1 MKRKTNWA
9 IFSIS
14 MIRDLIW
21 ILIKIGKK
29 KIRTPIESWA
39 NLMNRQF
46 TEVDYTLSNL
56 KVEKKPQRHKL
67 ISYGHH
73 ITSYDIKGSIM
84 INIMLTLAYLWLFN
98 DRIY

>member
-1 MKRKTNWA
+1 M
-9 IFSIS
+9 
-14 MIRDLIW
+14 W

-56 KVEKKPQRHKL
+56 KVEKKKHPETQ
-67 ISYGHH
+67 
-73 ITSYDIKGSIM
+73 
-84 INIMLTLAYLWLFN
+84 INILWSPYN
-98 DRIY
+98 II

>member
-1 MKRKTNWA
+1 M
-9 IFSIS
+9 
-14 MIRDLIW
+14 W

-56 KVEKKPQRHKL
+56 KVEKKNTQRHKL
-67 ISYGHH
+67 ISYGHR
-73 ITSYDIKGSIM
+73 ITSYDIKVSIM
-84 INIMLTLAYLWLFN
+84 VNIMLTLAYLWLFD